1 MPAQASYNIEGSLRL
16 ATAALL
22 HALSP
27 TSSFIAKWNCRNCG
41 RGRNIAPALRRRANE
56 LRAFAVSPLVGL
68 ACDAQDVEVELVRA
82 EILRRAV
89 EYEIHFDVLKEKKK
103 SGIL

>member
-1 MPAQASYNIEGSLRL
+1 
-16 ATAALL
+16 
-22 HALSP
+22 
-27 TSSFIAKWNCRNCG
+27 
-41 RGRNIAPALRRRANE
+41 
-56 LRAFAVSPLVGL
+56 VSPLVGL